1 MKCLLVAKEKQA
13 DLQRASESSSPLWH
27 LPPLSP
33 VKLEVVLVLM
43 WSWHHLHLL
52 KSAQHKGCQ
61 KWDVNAIHLINGGI
75 KEKSWNWS
83 FFLFLLEIKNIPGDF
98 WASEAPQT
106 PVKASLRNCRRR
118 GEENNH
124 FNSYMFFTRQR
135 GCDTRSNHLAALGV
149 FVKQRRGKSL
159 NPNHVSFIWRT
170 KTPGEVP
177 ASIRVTPYSSVL
189 YNLKTHKGVA
199 QTHFITWKDKLYL
212 KDGSSHC
219 DMAYW
224 FLDSGL
230 TVSIL
235 KNCRFS

>member
-61 KWDVNAIHLINGGI
+61 KWDVNAIHLINAGI

-106 PVKASLRNCRRR
+106 PVKASLRNCRREER
-118 GEENNH
+118 KITTSIVTCFLPGSGVVTLDQTIWQLSVCLWSSGEE
-124 FNSYMFFTRQR
+124 
-135 GCDTRSNHLAALGV
+135 
-149 FVKQRRGKSL
+149 
-159 NPNHVSFIWRT
+159 
-170 KTPGEVP
+170 
-177 ASIRVTPYSSVL
+177 RV
-189 YNLKTHKGVA
+189 
-199 QTHFITWKDKLYL
+199 
-212 KDGSSHC
+212 
-219 DMAYW
+219 
-224 FLDSGL
+224 
-230 TVSIL
+230 
-235 KNCRFS
+235 

>member
-43 WSWHHLHLL
+43 WSWHLLHLL

-61 KWDVNAIHLINGGI
+61 KWDVNAIHLINAGI

-106 PVKASLRNCRRR
+106 PVKASLCNCRREER
-118 GEENNH
+118 KITTSIVTCFLPGSGVVTLDQTIWQLSVCLWSSGEE
-124 FNSYMFFTRQR
+124 
-135 GCDTRSNHLAALGV
+135 
-149 FVKQRRGKSL
+149 
-159 NPNHVSFIWRT
+159 
-170 KTPGEVP
+170 
-177 ASIRVTPYSSVL
+177 RV
-189 YNLKTHKGVA
+189 
-199 QTHFITWKDKLYL
+199 
-212 KDGSSHC
+212 
-219 DMAYW
+219 
-224 FLDSGL
+224 
-230 TVSIL
+230 
-235 KNCRFS
+235 